1 MKIGIY
7 TIYDAYNYGSFL
19 QAYALQEYLTDKGHE
34 VTIVKCP
41 SSFKSVLTRKYLAKN
56 YSRQLLKLKRLIAYR
71 KGWKRLNI
79 KDYKVC
85 DHFDLAI
92 IGSDEVW
99 NIENNSFDHHEQ
111 FYGINSKSNVNIAY
125 AASLGYSTIKSYEQF
140 PNLKKALKSNIQ
152 KFGTRDLFSKQFL
165 YEVGI
170 ENVMD
175 VCDPTIL
182 LFQQWEKYE
191 EPLSNLNSPYL
202 VYYSYNGAS
211 TYMNF
216 IKKFA
221 VEKGLQVIVPGFD
234 YAWCDKS
241 LIISPFEFLS
251 LIKNAEYVV
260 TSTFH
265 GTVFSTLYN
274 KKIITVDPAR
284 KVTDYLNQLGLSRN
298 AQENMNYGQFKE
310 LLEQNIDY
318 SQVNNR
324 LRDWKLSSGIFFD
337 L

>member
-175 VCDPTIL
+175 VC
-182 LFQQWEKYE
+182 
-191 EPLSNLNSPYL
+191 
-202 VYYSYNGAS
+202 G
-211 TYMNF
+211 
-216 IKKFA
+216 
-221 VEKGLQVIVPGFD
+221 
-234 YAWCDKS
+234 
-241 LIISPFEFLS
+241 
-251 LIKNAEYVV
+251 
-260 TSTFH
+260 
-265 GTVFSTLYN
+265 
-274 KKIITVDPAR
+274 R
-284 KVTDYLNQLGLSRN
+284 R
-298 AQENMNYGQFKE
+298 
-310 LLEQNIDY
+310 
-318 SQVNNR
+318 
-324 LRDWKLSSGIFFD
+324 
-337 L
+337 